1 MTAPREVVQAAWAR
15 IRRESLEQAAPSLA
29 ERLRAAS
36 REDLEAALA
45 RLGPVDWMR
54 MLYDWELWA
63 RPKQLPPPWAWGEWL
78 LLGGRGSGKSRPAS
92 EFVDAKVRSGEWRTF
107 ALVGPDYQHVV
118 KFMIGGEKGRERNGS
133 GLLDIARPWC
143 RPTLIAS
150 RLQVEY
156 PNGAVGHIVTA
167 DQPEFRGPNLDGAW
181 CDEPTKW
188 RYADRFI
195 TNLRLTLRELRYDG
209 SRPQCV
215 YTANPARLGFLLRMI
230 ADHGVATHV
239 THMTTR
245 ENEQNLS
252 RHWLADRERE
262 LAGTA
267 DGRRELE
274 GDEDWFGDES
284 SKLFPLLMID
294 EHRVDDA
301 PLLERVAVSVDPGA
315 STSAGA
321 DPTGVVAIGID
332 ARRHVYVLG
341 DETEQVV
348 EDGRRRA
355 PRRKPEEWARVA
367 LELLA
372 RVGGSEV
379 VVERNKGGDMAAA
392 AIRAAARLR
401 RQEVRVVEVYSK
413 GDKSLRAHPVRVLY
427 RSGEVHHVG
436 RLAEL
441 EDEMTQW
448 EPGHPSP
455 NRLDALVTGVRALR
469 VDILEQRE
477 EPVGASEIEAMT
489 RATIEA
495 APAARG
501 DLGAVAWYT
510 RGGELGL

>member
-1 MTAPREVVQAAWAR
+1 MSLPPREIVQAAWHR
-15 IRRESLEQAAPSLA
+15 IRERSREEVAPSLA
-29 ERLRAAS
+29 ERLRAMP
-36 REDLEAALA
+36 RERVESALA
-45 RLGPVDWMR
+45 TLGPVDWQR
-54 MLYDWELWA
+54 ILHDWEVWA
-63 RPKQLPPPWAWGEWL
+63 RPKQLPPNWPWGEWL

-118 KFMIGGEKGRERNGS
+118 KYMVGGEKGRDRNGS

-209 SRPQCV
+209 TRPQCV

-230 ADHGVATHV
+230 ADDGIATHV

-245 ENEQNLS
+245 ENAANLS
-252 RHWLADRERE
+252 AHWLADRERE

-267 DGRRELE
+267 DGRRELDGE
-274 GDEDWFGDES
+274 EDWFGDES
-284 SKLFPLLMID
+284 SKLFPLLLID
-294 EHRVDDA
+294 EHRVDEA
-301 PLLERVAVSVDPGA
+301 PLMERVVVSVDPGA
-315 STSAGA
+315 STSTGA
-321 DPTGVVAIGID
+321 DPTGIVGLGVD
-332 ARRHVYVLG
+332 ARRHVYVLE
-341 DETEQVV
+341 DDTEEVHV
-348 EDGRRRA
+348 EGRRRA
-355 PRRKPEEWARVA
+355 PRRKPEDWARAA
-367 LELLA
+367 LEMLRRL
-372 RVGGSEV
+372 GGAEV
-379 VVERNKGGDMAAA
+379 VVERNKGGDMASA
-392 AIRAAARLR
+392 AIRAAARER
-401 RQEVRVVEVYSK
+401 RQEVRVTEVYSK

-427 RSGEVHHVG
+427 RAGEVHHVG
-436 RLAEL
+436 RLAAL
-441 EDEMTQW
+441 EDEQTTW
-448 EPGHPSP
+448 EPGMPSP

-469 VDILEQRE
+469 GDILEATA
-477 EPVGASEIEAMT
+477 EPVGAGEMEALA
-489 RATIEA
+489 RASAE
-495 APAARG
+495 PALRDAS

-510 RGGELGL
+510 GGELGL